1 MIGKVWSAM
10 IIISFVC
17 SLFTNKLNDLGNAII
32 EGTNQSLNIVL
43 ITAGAIIFWS
53 GIMKIAQNSGF
64 TKAISRLLFPVL
76 KFLFPECANKEKIL
90 DSICI
95 NIVSNMLGLSNA
107 ATPSGIKAI
116 REMKKED
123 ISSENISTFLMM
135 NMSCIQLAPT
145 FLVALRKSL
154 GSNNPYIILPKMW
167 ISSLVFLITGI
178 FLVKISKI
186 KVHQTIGEKC

>member
-10 IIISFVC
+10 IIISFFC

-32 EGTNQSLNIVL
+32 EGTNQSLNIIL

-116 REMKKED
+116 REMKKEE
-123 ISSENISTFLMM
+123 ISFENISTFLMM

>member
-10 IIISFVC
+10 IIISFIC
-17 SLFTNKLNDLGNAII
+17 SIFTNKINDLGNAII

-116 REMKKED
+116 REMKKEE
-123 ISSENISTFLMM
+123 ISFENISTFLMM
-135 NMSCIQLAPT
+135 NMSCIQLAPS

-167 ISSLVFLITGI
+167 MSSLVFLMTGI

-186 KVHQTIGEKC
+186 KCYQTMEKKC

>member
-116 REMKKED
+116 REMKKEE
-123 ISSENISTFLMM
+123 ISLENISTFLMM

-154 GSNNPYIILPKMW
+154 GSNSPYIILPKMW

-186 KVHQTIGEKC
+186 KVHQTIGKRC

>member
-32 EGTNQSLNIVL
+32 EGTNQSLNIIL

-116 REMKKED
+116 REMKKEE
-123 ISSENISTFLMM
+123 ISFENISTFLMM

-186 KVHQTIGEKC
+186 KVHQTIGKRC

>member
-10 IIISFVC
+10 IIISFIC
-17 SLFTNKLNDLGNAII
+17 AIFTNKLNDLGNAII

-43 ITAGAIIFWS
+43 ITAGSIIFWS

-76 KFLFPECANKEKIL
+76 KLLFPECANKEKIL

-116 REMKKED
+116 REMKKEEV
-123 ISSENISTFLMM
+123 SFENISTFLMM
-135 NMSCIQLAPT
+135 NMSCIQLTPS

-167 ISSLVFLITGI
+167 MSSLVFLMTGI

-186 KVHQTIGEKC
+186 KCYQTMEKKC

>member
-10 IIISFVC
+10 IIISFIC
-17 SLFTNKLNDLGNAII
+17 SIFTNKINDLGNAII

-53 GIMKIAQNSGF
+53 GIMKIAQNSEF

-116 REMKKED
+116 REMKKEEV
-123 ISSENISTFLMM
+123 SFENISTFLMM
-135 NMSCIQLAPT
+135 NMSCIQLAPS

-167 ISSLVFLITGI
+167 MSSLVFLMTGI

-186 KVHQTIGEKC
+186 KCYQTMEKKC

>member
-10 IIISFVC
+10 IIISFIC
-17 SLFTNKLNDLGNAII
+17 AIFTNKLNDLGNAII

-43 ITAGAIIFWS
+43 ITAGSIIFWS

-116 REMKKED
+116 REMKKEEV
-123 ISSENISTFLMM
+123 SFENISTFLMM
-135 NMSCIQLAPT
+135 NMSCIQLAPS

-167 ISSLVFLITGI
+167 MSSLVFLMTGI

-186 KVHQTIGEKC
+186 KCYQTMEKKC

>member
-10 IIISFVC
+10 IIISFIC
-17 SLFTNKLNDLGNAII
+17 AIFTNKLNDLGNAII

-43 ITAGAIIFWS
+43 ITAGSIIFWS

-64 TKAISRLLFPVL
+64 TKAISKLLFPVL

-116 REMKKED
+116 REMKKEEV
-123 ISSENISTFLMM
+123 SFENISTFLMM
-135 NMSCIQLAPT
+135 NMSCIQLAPS

-167 ISSLVFLITGI
+167 MSSLVFLITGI

-186 KVHQTIGEKC
+186 KCYQTMEKKC

>member
-10 IIISFVC
+10 IIISFIC
-17 SLFTNKLNDLGNAII
+17 SIFTNKINDLGNAII

-116 REMKKED
+116 REMKKEE
-123 ISSENISTFLMM
+123 ISFENISTFLMM
-135 NMSCIQLAPT
+135 NMSCIQLAPS

-186 KVHQTIGEKC
+186 KCYQTMEKKC

>member
-17 SLFTNKLNDLGNAII
+17 SLFTNKINDLGNAII

-116 REMKKED
+116 REMKKEE
-123 ISSENISTFLMM
+123 ISLENISTFLMM

-154 GSNNPYIILPKMW
+154 GSNSPYIILPKMW

-186 KVHQTIGEKC
+186 KVHQTIGKRC

>member
-10 IIISFVC
+10 IIISFIC
-17 SLFTNKLNDLGNAII
+17 AIFTNKLNDLGNAII

-43 ITAGAIIFWS
+43 ITAGSIIFWS

-64 TKAISRLLFPVL
+64 TKAISKLLFPVL

-116 REMKKED
+116 REMKKEEV
-123 ISSENISTFLMM
+123 SFENISTFLMM
-135 NMSCIQLAPT
+135 NMSCIQLAPS

-167 ISSLVFLITGI
+167 MSSLVFLMTGI

-186 KVHQTIGEKC
+186 KCYQTMEKKC

>member
-10 IIISFVC
+10 IIISFIC
-17 SLFTNKLNDLGNAII
+17 SIFTNKINDLGNAII

-116 REMKKED
+116 IEMKKEE
-123 ISSENISTFLMM
+123 ISFENISTFLMM
-135 NMSCIQLAPT
+135 NMSCIQLAPS

-186 KVHQTIGEKC
+186 KCYQTMEKKC

>member
-43 ITAGAIIFWS
+43 ITAGSIIFWS

-116 REMKKED
+116 KEMKKEK

-135 NMSCIQLAPT
+135 NMSCIQFAPT

-186 KVHQTIGEKC
+186 KAHQTIGKKC

>member
-32 EGTNQSLNIVL
+32 EGTNQSLNIIL
-43 ITAGAIIFWS
+43 ITAGSIIFWS

-116 REMKKED
+116 KEMKKED
-123 ISSENISTFLMM
+123 INSENISTFLMM

-145 FLVALRKSL
+145 FLVTLRKSL

-186 KVHQTIGEKC
+186 KVH